1 MKNPEVFYPLGTVVK
16 MSKKDNPVVI
26 IGRLVR
32 DQIHSEEL
40 YDYVAVDYIMGIQT
54 QDNISFFNNAD
65 ITGILFVGMQN
76 EEELDFQEFLLTL
89 DKNDY

>member
-1 MKNPEVFYPLGTVVK
+1 
-16 MSKKDNPVVI
+16 
-26 IGRLVR
+26 
-32 DQIHSEEL
+32 
-40 YDYVAVDYIMGIQT
+40 MGIQT

-65 ITGILFVGMQN
+65 ITGILFIGMQN

>member
-1 MKNPEVFYPLGTVVK
+1 

-26 IGRLVR
+26 TGRLVR

-40 YDYVAVDYIMGIQT
+40 YDYLAVDYIMGIQT

-65 ITGILFVGMQN
+65 IKGILFVGM
-76 EEELDFQEFLLTL
+76 
-89 DKNDY
+89 